1 MNQILKINNN
11 NNNNISEINR
21 KSSNKKRYYFQ
32 FIFSVFLIFV
42 VIICYFFTLFSNRSK
57 DITAKQIANNYDISK
72 LYNNANY
79 KMQVFKQGNLVF
91 SIIGMIEIPKINIYY
106 PIISEANE
114 ELLKIA
120 PCRIAGPMPNE
131 NGNLC
136 IAGHNYDNYKFFSKI
151 SELKMYDDIIVYD
164 INKKSIS
171 YKVIDIYEV
180 SASDLTPI
188 EQSDLSKKQLTLITC
203 NNFNSDNRIIVK
215 AIDQTNTIK

>member
-1 MNQILKINNN
+1 MNQILKI

-42 VIICYFFTLFSNRSK
+42 VIICYFFTLFLNRSK